1 MLQDL
6 SSYELPAQT
15 GRAARSE
22 QAGKLAWQ
30 VLHLGGVGEQ
40 LLVGDVAPR

>member
-6 SSYELPAQT
+6 SSWGLPTQT

-22 QAGKLAWQ
+22 QAGKVAWQ

-40 LLVGDVAPR
+40 LLVGDITPR